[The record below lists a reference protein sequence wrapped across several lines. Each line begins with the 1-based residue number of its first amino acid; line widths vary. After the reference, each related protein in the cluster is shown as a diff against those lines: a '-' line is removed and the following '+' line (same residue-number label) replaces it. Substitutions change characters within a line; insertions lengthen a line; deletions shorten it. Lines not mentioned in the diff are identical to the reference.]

1 MYCDAV
7 WTYAANHEHEEG
19 VLNIAMSNAIQKAIF
34 NEMIERIGRLREA
47 DLGLLVRS
55 IMKMNMV
62 KSVEYESHW
71 GEVVEVLR

>member
-1 MYCDAV
+1 
-7 WTYAANHEHEEG
+7 
-19 VLNIAMSNAIQKAIF
+19 MSNAIQKAIF